1 MKNLSF
7 LFLFFSGFIFSQTPQ
22 AILEDLNNFKPGEL
36 IVKLKDNVDAG
47 VTYSES
53 GKALSSFNIGEL
65 LGIEDKIES
74 SSVMFHQKAIEASIA
89 NKEKMKAVYAAKAA
103 ANPNNGY
110 SPKEPTTMKNIF
122 VLKTLSET
130 ENIKILVNE
139 LKNNPNVEYAEPNYN
154 FSIDDFEIEELNSET
169 EDESSETSSTTID
182 VDDPLYSSQ
191 TNILQTN
198 LDDVWDTES
207 TGNGTQIIAILDTG
221 VDYDHPDLAAN
232 IWSNSEE
239 KDGID
244 GYDDDGNGYV
254 DDFRGWDYHHQ
265 TNTPLDD
272 NMHGTH
278 VAGIAGAVGNNG
290 IGIAGA
296 AWNVKLMPLKVFQ
309 ASGIGDAAMIAQG
322 IEYAYMNG
330 ATVLNMSFGSY
341 AESFTMKAAL
351 ENAYSTAI
359 LVAAAGNNAVPIGP
373 CMGCAPFYPAAYSFI
388 VGVEDAAGYSNY
400 DQDGPVYSLYSS
412 FLLNYEVVAP
422 GTGILSTIPNG
433 GYGTL
438 TGTSMATPLVA
449 GALSI
454 YAQQQPEDSQE
465 LMFGNLINT
474 SGDTY
479 VDFLAAMNAA
489 PIPDIKILTAAISD
503 TIAGNTYQDFE
514 PDSGETIHLYPT
526 IKNYWG
532 LSNGVKVSI
541 EIGGNEFQNEYWNS
555 IINITEPETTTG
567 SVSAYATYQ
576 MLSDPLEFTI
586 ADDAAHNT
594 QVEFILKAWDE
605 EYPNQIHSIVFKL
618 FIKSSIK
625 LQGLIENDTILYADK
640 EYLIDNTVILKHAN
654 LIIKPGVTIS
664 FGNNEVL
671 GTSGQIQL
679 YSEPVTD
686 PVTGTTYTKES
697 KILALGTKDS
707 IITFKTDSYTTS
719 YASINGYS
727 LGGSSQGQQYL
738 QDENWNYIYDENGQ
752 MQENPFYQ
760 ESLGS
765 IEEIESLDPYNIPV
779 RFTKNI
785 YSWNGSE
792 SVVTGTVQRR
802 MASSL
807 CNYCVF
813 EEGFG
818 ATNMNLM
825 NSRFQY
831 SGSAGAGQGPSIF
844 AYKNNLTDYTNG
856 GSYNSYPMSYG
867 YNMHYNNIANLHGN
881 SYENNST
888 TFGMQYY
895 SSWMQ
900 NNYFNLSKVLWTFI
914 DGTGYNSGLWDPV
927 GFVAPGY
934 SGFTEFE
941 GIWLGTGS
949 IDKLKELNIDAFDG
963 AQGVWEYTNPRL
975 TPYEEAHA
983 VVWKV
988 EVNGINSFDN
998 YITMYNNPIGLGMQ
1012 EFKVYF
1018 SKEMDT
1024 SVNPRITYG
1033 VTQPFTQSIVDEFGT
1048 WSEDGKIYTV
1058 NHNVTLDHESS
1069 SDGINRIRV
1078 TEAIELGDGWEIPK
1092 EDLRFNILMQASGSA
1107 STGFFAEPG
1116 LGKIGLEWISSSDII
1131 TDILGYNMYRYQ
1143 IDADGVESDPVKI
1156 NETLIVEDTD
1166 ESTTGVYYT
1175 DFDVVEGQTY
1185 YYKYKILR
1193 TSFEETDYFDTISS
1207 TPLTS
1212 TLGDSNGDFTV
1223 DVLDLVHDVDYIL
1236 GNNPTPFIFL
1246 AGDVNADNAI
1256 NVLDIVGTVDII
1268 LNPSDATDTSIG
1280 STDIQYYPSNSIG
1293 NAVFTWEGNDLFV
1306 EADHNIGGLQ
1316 LAFSSDFEYTVSSEL
1331 ATIEKLDYIQDDN
1344 KVVMLFSFNN
1354 TVISSGKTKLL
1365 TRLDESKELNIDL
1378 AVVGTTSGSK
1388 LTAIFEDTNLEDIE
1402 SPLQSDSLEF
1412 LSMIPNPTSGLVNLN
1427 YYLPEQMDGVVAKV
1441 YDMLGRLVHIQ
1452 AMESREGMSNTS
1464 MQLNKLQTG
1473 NYIVII
1479 SAEKNGGT
1487 KHIAN
1492 KTLIIK

>member
-47 VTYSES
+47 ITYSES

-103 ANPNNGY
+103 ANTNNGY

-130 ENIKILVNE
+130 ENIKMLVNE

-169 EDESSETSSTTID
+169 EDESSEKSSTTID

-239 KDGID
+239 VNGIE
-244 GYDDDGNGYV
+244 GYDDDGNGYI

-341 AESFTMKAAL
+341 AQSLTMKAAL

-359 LVAAAGNNAVPIGP
+359 LVAAAGNNGFGIGP
-373 CMGCAPFYPAAYSFI
+373 NCIPCAPFYPAAYSFI

-422 GTGILSTIPNG
+422 GSGILSTIPNG

-489 PIPDIKILTAAISD
+489 PIPDIKLLTAAISD

-514 PDSGETIHLYPT
+514 PDSGEIIHLYPT

-586 ADDAAHNT
+586 ADEVAHNT

-605 EYPNQIHSIVFKL
+605 EYPNQIHSIDFNLK
-618 FIKSSIK
+618 IKNSIK

-671 GTSGQIQL
+671 GTYGNIQL

-686 PVTGTTYTKES
+686 PETGITYTKES

-707 IITFKTDSYTTS
+707 LITFKPDSYGGGGQL
-719 YASINGYS
+719 NGYS
-727 LGGSSQGQQYL
+727 VGGSQ
-738 QDENWNYIYDENGQ
+738 NWNQYIYDENGQ
-752 MQENPFYQ
+752 YIENPFFQ
-760 ESLGS
+760 ESLYS

-779 RFTKNI
+779 MFTKNI
-785 YSWNGSE
+785 YDWNGSE
-792 SVVTGTVQRR
+792 NVLIGTVQRR
-802 MASSL
+802 KTSSL

-813 EEGFG
+813 EEGVSG
-818 ATNMNLM
+818 TNMSFM

-831 SGSAGAGQGPSIF
+831 GSYMGAGQGPDNF
-844 AYKNNLTDYTNG
+844 AYRNNITD
-856 GSYNSYPMSYG
+856 GSSASYG
-867 YNMHYNNIANLHGN
+867 AFRPGFYNNIANYHI
-881 SYENNST
+881 SSWQPST
-888 TFGMQYY
+888 TVGANWESNWQN
-895 SSWMQ
+895 
-900 NNYFNLSKVLWTFI
+900 NNYFNISKVLWTYI
-914 DGTGYNSGLWDPV
+914 DGVGYNSGLWDPV
-927 GFVAPGY
+927 GFNAP
-934 SGFTEFE
+934 SWQGFTEFE
-941 GIWLGTGS
+941 NIWLGAGTVE
-949 IDKLKELNIDAFDG
+949 KLEELNIDAFDG
-963 AQGVWEYTNPRL
+963 GSGVWEYTNPRL

-1018 SKEMDT
+1018 SREMDT

-1033 VTQPFTQSIVDEFGT
+1033 VTQPFTQSIVDESGT

-1116 LGKIGLEWISSSDII
+1116 LGKIGLEWTSSSDII

-1143 IDADGVESDPVKI
+1143 IDADGVESTPVKL

-1193 TSFEETDYFDTISS
+1193 TSFEETD
-1207 TPLTS
+1207 
-1212 TLGDSNGDFTV
+1212 
-1223 DVLDLVHDVDYIL
+1223 
-1236 GNNPTPFIFL
+1236 
-1246 AGDVNADNAI
+1246 
-1256 NVLDIVGTVDII
+1256 
-1268 LNPSDATDTSIG
+1268 
-1280 STDIQYYPSNSIG
+1280 
-1293 NAVFTWEGNDLFV
+1293 LF
-1306 EADHNIGGLQ
+1306 
-1316 LAFSSDFEYTVSSEL
+1316 
-1331 ATIEKLDYIQDDN
+1331 
-1344 KVVMLFSFNN
+1344 
-1354 TVISSGKTKLL
+1354 
-1365 TRLDESKELNIDL
+1365 
-1378 AVVGTTSGSK
+1378 
-1388 LTAIFEDTNLEDIE
+1388 
-1402 SPLQSDSLEF
+1402 
-1412 LSMIPNPTSGLVNLN
+1412 
-1427 YYLPEQMDGVVAKV
+1427 
-1441 YDMLGRLVHIQ
+1441 
-1452 AMESREGMSNTS
+1452 
-1464 MQLNKLQTG
+1464 
-1473 NYIVII
+1473 
-1479 SAEKNGGT
+1479 
-1487 KHIAN
+1487 
-1492 KTLIIK
+1492 